1 MFLRAA
7 RETYAHP
14 VFAHAFVDAAFFDE
28 PEPVAEGGVE
38 GEVDED
44 GGECE
49 RLGMF
54 PPELP
59 VVVEEGPGD

>member
-1 MFLRAA
+1 VDRAA

-14 VFAHAFVDAAFFDE
+14 VFAHAFADAAFFDE

-38 GEVDED
+38 REGDED

-49 RLGMF
+49 RLEMF
-54 PPELP
+54 PAEPP
-59 VVVEEGPGD
+59 VVVKEGRGD